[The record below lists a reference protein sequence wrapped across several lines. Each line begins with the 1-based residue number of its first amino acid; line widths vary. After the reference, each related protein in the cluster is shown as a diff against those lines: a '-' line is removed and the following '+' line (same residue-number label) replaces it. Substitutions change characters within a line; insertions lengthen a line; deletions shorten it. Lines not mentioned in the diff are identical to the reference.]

1 MTTPL
6 KQPHIERRIFQQRI
20 WVAVLLVSLA
30 FAALIARYFYLQVI
44 QHTYYSQ
51 QAEKNRFKNSRIKA
65 TRGLIYDRNGTLLA
79 DNVTAYRLLDRKSTR
94 LNSSHVKISYAVV
107 SLKKKKHL
115 YE

>member
-1 MTTPL
+1 QLYTGPDICRLASSLVMTTPL

-65 TRGLIYDRNGTLLA
+65 TRGLIYDRNEIGRA
-79 DNVTAYRLLDRKSTR
+79 SCRERGES
-94 LNSSHVKISYAVV
+94 AV
-107 SLKKKKHL
+107 
-115 YE
+115 